1 MEDSNISMQNE
12 DPLSFI
18 SEITRV
24 STSQEH
30 LLQHT
35 PFAGDTLTSQDMP
48 SQFEPEIP
56 ISSAPIV
63 FLSPPDT
70 QDGNQDVFHTP
81 PEEYSLPSSD
91 VDAPYC
97 PVNQAVDVDTCSQV
111 FVDLAGYSDSSEFVD
126 FGKDSELGFLDVRLK
141 NEIEA
146 DFVPENSH
154 GVEGDEHSDEF
165 RVSERGISD
174 LGESPVKKLKLGF
187 DSLGT
192 SLGAQQ
198 SQSVVDDGMINSEE
212 EKVES
217 PCNVV
222 GDEKVNAVSNDDFCR
237 EIPMDDN
244 SVPEENVETQAV
256 QNAEDANLVEGNR
269 SNREIGEG
277 SGSRED
283 PVLRVLPNSIRC
295 LLEKATPNGLESK
308 KVEEKNKF
316 SVFDVLKI
324 LSESSVEEEDDGL
337 TVLEAAKR
345 SGITFPR
352 PTWWPD
358 HMKSELFNFDDQV
371 KE

>member
-1 MEDSNISMQNE
+1 MQNE
-12 DPLSFI
+12 DSFAFI
-18 SEITRV
+18 SEISRV

-35 PFAGDTLTSQDMP
+35 PFAGDTRTSQDTP

-70 QDGNQDVFHTP
+70 QEVFHTP

-91 VDAPYC
+91 VDVPYC
-97 PVNQAVDVDTCSQV
+97 PVNQVIDVDSCSQV
-111 FVDLAGYSDSSEFVD
+111 FVDSEFVD

-141 NEIEA
+141 NETDA
-146 DFVPENSH
+146 DFVPESSH
-154 GVEGDEHSDEF
+154 GVERDEHSDEF

-174 LGESPVKKLKLGF
+174 LGVSPVKKSKLDF
-187 DSLGT
+187 DSLGN
-192 SLGAQQ
+192 SLGAQP

-212 EKVES
+212 KVES

-222 GDEKVNAVSNDDFCR
+222 GGEKVNVVNNDDFCR

-256 QNAEDANLVEGNR
+256 QNAEDVNLVEGNR
-269 SNREIGEG
+269 ASGEIGEG
-277 SGSRED
+277 SGTCED
-283 PVLRVLPNSIRC
+283 TVLRVLPNSIRC
-295 LLEKATPNGLESK
+295 LLEKSTATANGLESK
-308 KVEEKNKF
+308 KVEEKNNF
-316 SVFDVLKI
+316 SVFGVLKI
-324 LSESSVEEEDDGL
+324 LSENGVEEEDDGL

-352 PTWWPD
+352 PIWWPD

-371 KE
+371 